1 MGKEAKRPSGAS
13 ELTVTC
19 NVNNDYIRVV
29 NRRSLRFL
37 QGQTQQV
44 VEFTLI
50 YTGNKDKGEVQA
62 ISNSFITEA
71 NRTLAKAETCSSIKA
86 AGVPVTAVNNVVP
99 TSSMSPSGKPSVSSK
114 PSRKPSGKP
123 SGRPSKQP
131 SGKPSLKPSRK
142 PSGVPSSKPSR
153 KPSGQ
158 PSGKPS
164 SVPSGAACAVT
175 EAAISQDTFN
185 TRIATYK
192 STTVVDPL
200 INTWN
205 TADVTNME
213 GTFQSFTTADPN
225 VRCWNVE
232 KVTTMKNMFNGATKF
247 MAANIAKW
255 NVERVSD
262 MSGMF
267 NGATEFNW
275 DIDYW
280 NADKVT
286 TTKDMFKAAEKF
298 NA

>member
-37 QGQTQQV
+37 QGQTQEV
-44 VEFTLI
+44 VEFTIL
-50 YTGNKDKGEVQA
+50 YTGNKDKGEIQA

-86 AGVPVTAVNNVVP
+86 AGIPCSGVGDATLI
-99 TSSMSPSGKPSVSSK
+99 SSMSPSGKPSVSSK

-153 KPSGQ
+153 KPSGK

-164 SVPSGAACAVT
+164 STPSGALCAVT
-175 EAAISQDTFN
+175 EAAITQ
-185 TRIATYK
+185 
-192 STTVVDPL
+192 
-200 INTWN
+200 
-205 TADVTNME
+205 
-213 GTFQSFTTADPN
+213 
-225 VRCWNVE
+225 
-232 KVTTMKNMFNGATKF
+232 
-247 MAANIAKW
+247 
-255 NVERVSD
+255 
-262 MSGMF
+262 
-267 NGATEFNW
+267 TEF
-275 DIDYW
+275 DARI
-280 NADKVT
+280 T
-286 TTKDMFKAAEKF
+286 TYTSTGT
-298 NA
+298 